1 MKLPSERSPIRP
13 PAAAV
18 GDARPP
24 KAAAVAPAVSELP
37 ATPSSATTGQN
48 TAPLTALTDA
58 VARSAVPVVA
68 EGPPM
73 AARGDD
79 DLMSQ
84 RL

>member
-1 MKLPSERSPIRP
+1 MKLPGERSPVQVA
-13 PAAAV
+13 AAAV

-24 KAAAVAPAVSELP
+24 KAAAVAPAFSKVP
-37 ATPSSATTGQN
+37 TIARAATTGEN
-48 TAPLTALTDA
+48 VAPITTLTEA
-58 VARSAVPVVA
+58 VAQPRALVA
-68 EGPPM
+68 AIATST